1 MEITIKVEAEALA
14 EMDASRLAAILDAP
28 KNTAIYRTLRELA
41 DDSITSWDIQDR
53 FRNCPG
59 CIDEDGYYRLFF
71 TAGTFSYYSR
81 NSAGEAFD
89 FMKAY
94 LADYYPDALE
104 QIKQNGCD
112 LEKVE
117 KYISVLEEDGCYI
130 NIADKDYNYMDGVIK
145 NALWQMLAK
154 VQEDY
159 DNTRDQF
166 DDSVYLADALISC
179 EYVDNYYIVNGN
191 LYFIDEDAKECKQV
205 A

>member
-14 EMDASRLAAILDAP
+14 EMSASRLAAILDAP

-59 CIDEDGYYRLFF
+59 CIEEDG
-71 TAGTFSYYSR
+71 YYSR

-104 QIKQNGCD
+104 QIKQRYD
-112 LEKVE
+112 LEKVA

-166 DDSVYLADALISC
+166 DDSFYLADALISC